1 MTEQEQKL
9 SAELQQIRQEKS
21 FAEKLKQEQIY
32 NLVERHK
39 KTILQDFEYDLTN
52 PAEYYAHRDLVRQ
65 LGNDYT
71 GREFREFEVDENNS
85 KVLSFLLYYFN
96 GCRLAEKVFPDED
109 YKIHK
114 NLLIVGA
121 PGTGK
126 TMIMQIFADYLRLTR
141 NPSQFENLSVTQ
153 MMNYYKMNGHI
164 DLYSYNE
171 GQSKG
176 FNPAPFNICL
186 NDIGLETENQKS
198 YGTSLDSVIDEFLY
212 ARYEI
217 YQQFGKKYHI
227 TSNLNIGDFRK
238 RFEGRLIDR
247 FKSFNVI
254 PLLGNSRRR

>member
-21 FAEKLKQEQIY
+21 FAAKLKQEQIY

-85 KVLSFLLYYFN
+85 KILSFLLYYFN

-114 NLLIVGA
+114 N
-121 PGTGK
+121 
-126 TMIMQIFADYLRLTR
+126 MQIFADYLRLTR

-164 DLYSYNE
+164 DLYSDNE

-176 FNPAPFNICL
+176 FKPAPFNICL

-198 YGTSLDSVIDEFLY
+198 
-212 ARYEI
+212 
-217 YQQFGKKYHI
+217 
-227 TSNLNIGDFRK
+227 
-238 RFEGRLIDR
+238 
-247 FKSFNVI
+247 
-254 PLLGNSRRR
+254 